1 VTAARDRTVPLHA
14 QLIVAF
20 AALSLVAVGVLLAV
34 EQVGVGSVLDELD
47 RSGREA
53 LAAEAAELA
62 GDAYGEAGGWS
73 TAELQHAQETAEGVG
88 ARLSIL
94 AVDGTAVAGPPP
106 GGGSGHG
113 AGPEARATDII
124 VLPITDGSE
133 VVGTARLL
141 FLSQQAAAHRAHDF
155 LWGWALVAGAVAL
168 LAAGLVGW
176 GLARRLA
183 RPLSDLTDVAERYAG
198 GDRRARTDIDT
209 SVAEVRRLAGALDTM
224 AVAVD
229 RSEQAQRALVADIA
243 HELRNPLAVVQGSL
257 EELRDGLVPA
267 DQQSLDALHTEV
279 LRLARVVDDL
289 GALADAEQAENTAAE
304 PVDLAHIVDAAM
316 LVRSGV
322 FDDAGIRVHLDV
334 QNAVVWGDAHRLGQ
348 VVGNLLDNCVRH
360 CGSGTSCF
368 VSLTAENGDVT
379 LTVRDTG
386 PGIPPDDLPHVLER
400 RYRGSLASEAGSGIG
415 LAIVQGL
422 VATHGGTLEVASDVG
437 VGTTVTVRL
446 PRVVDRAGVEV
457 GGASSP

>member
-1 VTAARDRTVPLHA
+1 M
-14 QLIVAF
+14 
-20 AALSLVAVGVLLAV
+20 
-34 EQVGVGSVLDELD
+34 
-47 RSGREA
+47 
-53 LAAEAAELA
+53 
-62 GDAYGEAGGWS
+62 
-73 TAELQHAQETAEGVG
+73 
-88 ARLSIL
+88 
-94 AVDGTAVAGPPP
+94 
-106 GGGSGHG
+106 
-113 AGPEARATDII
+113 
-124 VLPITDGSE
+124 
-133 VVGTARLL
+133 
-141 FLSQQAAAHRAHDF
+141 
-155 LWGWALVAGAVAL
+155 VAGAVAL
-168 LAAGLVGW
+168 LAASLVGW
-176 GLARRLA
+176 VLARRLA
-183 RPLSDLTDVAERYAG
+183 QPLSDLTDVAERYAA
-198 GDRRARTDIDT
+198 GDRRARTDIDS

-289 GALADAEQAENTAAE
+289 GALADAEQALNTAAE
-304 PVDLAHIVDAAM
+304 PVDLAHIVHAAM

-322 FDDAGIRVHLDV
+322 FEDAGIRVRLDV
-334 QNAVVWGDAHRLGQ
+334 QNAVVWGDSHRLGQ

-360 CGSGTSCF
+360 CGSDASCF
-368 VSLTAENGDVT
+368 VTLTAENSDVT

-446 PRVVDRAGVEV
+446 PRAIDREGVEV
-457 GGASSP
+457 GAAPSA